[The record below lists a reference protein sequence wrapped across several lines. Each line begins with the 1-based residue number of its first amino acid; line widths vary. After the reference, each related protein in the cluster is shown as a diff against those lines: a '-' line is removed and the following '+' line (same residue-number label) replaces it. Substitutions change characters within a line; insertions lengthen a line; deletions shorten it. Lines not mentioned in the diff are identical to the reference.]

1 MLIRQVVEQ
10 NQIKPAELIQSIIL
24 GQASSNPS
32 DQKDK
37 NSSLKEIKP
46 LLAQQTGGLESLE
59 TQRVIDSNYLD
70 QAISDLNYH
79 QCKAEKF
86 DEADLTANLQKAPGS
101 AVNEDFG
108 RYI

>member
-1 MLIRQVVEQ
+1 
-10 NQIKPAELIQSIIL
+10 
-24 GQASSNPS
+24 
-32 DQKDK
+32 
-37 NSSLKEIKP
+37 
-46 LLAQQTGGLESLE
+46 LE
-59 TQRVIDSNYLD
+59 TQGAIDSNYLN
-70 QAISDLNYH
+70 QATSDLNYH

>member
-1 MLIRQVVEQ
+1 MGLT
-10 NQIKPAELIQSIIL
+10 
-24 GQASSNPS
+24 SSNLS
-32 DQKDK
+32 DQKDEK
-37 NSSLKEIKP
+37 AGLNKIKP

-70 QAISDLNYH
+70 QATSDLNYH
-79 QCKAEKF
+79 QWKAEKF

-108 RYI
+108 RYIGFGRRAFPKTGVSGLILRLFF